1 MIKRWIAAPQH
12 EVVSLA
18 KKNPQR
24 RASGD
29 GGLSAGALL
38 CRGLFA
44 STAERLKALD
54 GATLVCGLE
63 RGGLLTQP
71 AETN

>member
-1 MIKRWIAAPQH
+1 MDRRSSARGGQC
-12 EVVSLA
+12 EFG